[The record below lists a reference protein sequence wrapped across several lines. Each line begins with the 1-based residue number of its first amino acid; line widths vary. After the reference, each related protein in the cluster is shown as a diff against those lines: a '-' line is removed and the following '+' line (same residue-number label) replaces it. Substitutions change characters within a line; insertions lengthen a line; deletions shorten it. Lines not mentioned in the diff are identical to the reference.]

1 MNKLII
7 IAVFQINESTL
18 KVQNEIKELKLLSEN
33 MGYKVSGEITQKRLN
48 PDPKFY
54 MGKGKIE
61 SIIIQAEEINCKTI
75 LVNDEL
81 SSLQAKT
88 LEKAGKKKITFIDR
102 TRIILN
108 IFKDHARTKEAKK
121 QVQLAELQYLLPRL
135 TRMWT
140 HLERQAGGIGLRG
153 GPGETQ
159 IEIDRRIISKKIY
172 KLKKEINNIDKQKK
186 IQQQNRSNS
195 LQVTLTG
202 YTNSGKSTLM
212 NMMTGSDVYT
222 KNQLFAT
229 LDTTTRR
236 LDIPFPKQILIS
248 DTVGFMQKL
257 PHELLESFKTTLK
270 QVSNSHLVLR
280 VFDASSE
287 NLSEQMD
294 TVSNVLKDIKANKI
308 TYITVMNKIDKID
321 ATLLKNLI
329 KRYPQ
334 ALFISAL
341 KNLKIN
347 ALIESIKS
355 GLKEKFT
362 NHLFRLPHSYNKI
375 ISYIYQNTHVVK
387 RNDDY
392 KGVEI
397 IAQADRKT
405 LKFIKDL
412 IDKKIRKRLFSDH
425 F

>member
-1 MNKLII
+1 LNKLII

-412 IDKKIRKRLFSDH
+412 IDKKNS
-425 F
+425 

>member
-412 IDKKIRKRLFSDH
+412 IDKKNS
-425 F
+425 